1 MVDTLQRE
9 LEGLKLTTLQAL
21 SKKADV
27 NILESLRDSVLKKVD
42 QDYMTVATNKIR
54 AECQALLATYQ
65 SEMAVLRKSREEKID
80 ERICRVETNAER
92 AVDECR
98 IFRDQ
103 FKVLQDDRKKDVE
116 ETAEF
121 IKQIISAGKQEW
133 QQSYG
138 RLGGELDHLKN
149 EIHAS
154 LTGELARIVNL
165 LDSKVDL
172 REVQQ
177 ALNDCQSDIRE

>member
-1 MVDTLQRE
+1 
-9 LEGLKLTTLQAL
+9 
-21 SKKADV
+21 
-27 NILESLRDSVLKKVD
+27 
-42 QDYMTVATNKIR
+42 
-54 AECQALLATYQ
+54 
-65 SEMAVLRKSREEKID
+65 MAVLRKSREEKID
-80 ERICRVETNAER
+80 ERICRVESNADR

-98 IFRDQ
+98 IFREQ

-121 IKQIISAGKQEW
+121 IKQIISAGKSEW
-133 QQSYG
+133 QQSVG

-165 LDSKVDL
+165 LDTKVDL

-177 ALNDCQSDIRE
+177 ALNDCQGDIRDQLREFRDAVTSEQRQAEADLRKLVDRKANVQDVHD

>member
-1 MVDTLQRE
+1 
-9 LEGLKLTTLQAL
+9 
-21 SKKADV
+21 
-27 NILESLRDSVLKKVD
+27 
-42 QDYMTVATNKIR
+42 
-54 AECQALLATYQ
+54 
-65 SEMAVLRKSREEKID
+65 MAVLRKGREEKID
-80 ERICRVETNAER
+80 ERICRVESNADR

-98 IFRDQ
+98 IFREQ

-121 IKQIISAGKQEW
+121 IKQIISAGKSEW
-133 QQSYG
+133 QQSVG

-165 LDSKVDL
+165 LDTKVDL

-177 ALNDCQSDIRE
+177 ALNDCQGDIRDQLREFRDAVTSEQRQAEADLRKLVDRKANVQDVHD